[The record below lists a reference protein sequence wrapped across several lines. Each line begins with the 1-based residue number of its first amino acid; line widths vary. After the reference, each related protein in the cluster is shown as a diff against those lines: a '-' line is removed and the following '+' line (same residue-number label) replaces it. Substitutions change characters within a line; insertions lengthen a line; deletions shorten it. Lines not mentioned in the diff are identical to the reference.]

1 MNKKQIKNFLMIL
14 VVASAGGSLLIN
26 LHNGFEKWVWQLCT
40 LVWVANSYLLEKE
53 IEKSEQINN

>member
-1 MNKKQIKNFLMIL
+1 MKTKQIKNFLMIL

-53 IEKSEQINN
+53 IEKSKQINN